1 MKTQKQIADLI
12 SSKIEEINLSQKVE
26 LAAMDPMEIIK
37 VTDVINK
44 GINNLKTLAGKAKD
58 GKLTS
63 LVQKLIASNEG
74 VLDHVSS
81 EYVK

>member
-1 MKTQKQIADLI
+1 MKTQKQIVALL
-12 SSKIEEINLSQKVE
+12 SKQVEEIH

-37 VTDVINK
+37 ITDVVNK
-44 GINNLKTLAGKAKD
+44 GILKLKTLASKAKD

-63 LVQKLIASNEG
+63 LVQKLITSNEA
-74 VLDHVSS
+74 VLDHVSN